1 MMAEKVNRWKFV
13 YAALAMQLCLGVLYS
28 WSVVRPVL
36 ETANGW
42 DKKISIAPFRYSLLF
57 FTVAMIIAGFWQDKK
72 GPKLVGSV
80 GGVLLGVGC
89 FLSAV
94 MWQSPMGLNFAYGIL
109 GGLGVGFAYVTPIA
123 TCVKWFPDK
132 RGTIVGLAV
141 LGFGA
146 GSLIFAPVIEA
157 LLGSDPTVYATTI
170 PRTFGILGVVFL
182 VVVIGAARMFDVPP
196 AGYKPEGWNPPDA
209 APAAGGGVV
218 KVNFTAGEM
227 AKTWQFY
234 ALWLIYF
241 FGTSVGITAIGQAAP
256 LVKELAAASA
266 VMSAGAALGIMSA
279 FNGVGRLAWG
289 ATSDK
294 IGRKMTTIAMFIC
307 YIVACIFLLRNV
319 TSFGQAL
326 AGLCV
331 VGFSYGG
338 YLAMMPAFTADYYG
352 AKNVGANYG
361 IVFTAW
367 GVCGFVVPGYFAG
380 VVAAA
385 KAAGNAAAG
394 YNTTYFTLAGFCVV
408 GIVLTLILKKPV
420 LND

>member
-1 MMAEKVNRWKFV
+1 MD
-13 YAALAMQLCLGVLYS
+13 CGT
-28 WSVVRPVL
+28 
-36 ETANGW
+36 TATG
-42 DKKISIAPFRYSLLF
+42 
-57 FTVAMIIAGFWQDKK
+57 
-72 GPKLVGSV
+72 
-80 GGVLLGVGC
+80 
-89 FLSAV
+89 
-94 MWQSPMGLNFAYGIL
+94 
-109 GGLGVGFAYVTPIA
+109 
-123 TCVKWFPDK
+123 
-132 RGTIVGLAV
+132 
-141 LGFGA
+141 
-146 GSLIFAPVIEA
+146 
-157 LLGSDPTVYATTI
+157 
-170 PRTFGILGVVFL
+170 
-182 VVVIGAARMFDVPP
+182 
-196 AGYKPEGWNPPDA
+196 
-209 APAAGGGVV
+209 
-218 KVNFTAGEM
+218 
-227 AKTWQFY
+227 
-234 ALWLIYF
+234 
-241 FGTSVGITAIGQAAP
+241 
-256 LVKELAAASA
+256 

-331 VGFSYGG
+331 VGFAYGG

>member
-1 MMAEKVNRWKFV
+1 MAEKVNRWKFV

-36 ETANGW
+36 EKANGW

-57 FTVAMIIAGFWQDKK
+57 FTIAMIIAGFWQDKK
-72 GPKLVGSV
+72 GPKLVGTV

-157 LLGSDPTVYATTI
+157 LLGSDATMFATTI

-196 AGYKPEGWNPPDA
+196 AGYKPEGWNPPA
-209 APAAGGGVV
+209 AATGAGGGVV
-218 KVNFTAGEM
+218 KAEFAPAEM
-227 AKTWQFY
+227 IKTWQFY
-234 ALWLIYF
+234 CLWLIYF

-294 IGRKMTTIAMFIC
+294 IGRKSTTIAMFAC
-307 YIVACIFLLRNV
+307 YIVACVFLLRNV

-331 VGFSYGG
+331 VGFAYGG
-338 YLAMMPAFTADYYG
+338 YLAMMPSFTADFYG
-352 AKNVGANYG
+352 PKNVGANYG

-367 GVCGFVVPGYFAG
+367 GVCGFVVPGYFASI
-380 VVAAA
+380 VAAA

-408 GIVLTLILKKPV
+408 GIVLTLILKKPT
-420 LND
+420 LTD